1 MTVAPA
7 RDISEKREL
16 VSEGKSIRRE
26 GIIVTETGMLVSNP
40 DLETENGRGK
50 DLGWGRGLI
59 ACNKPAK
66 MVIVVLV
73 R

>member
-1 MTVAPA
+1 
-7 RDISEKREL
+7 
-16 VSEGKSIRRE
+16 
-26 GIIVTETGMLVSNP
+26 MLVSNP

-59 ACNKPAK
+59 ACNRPAK